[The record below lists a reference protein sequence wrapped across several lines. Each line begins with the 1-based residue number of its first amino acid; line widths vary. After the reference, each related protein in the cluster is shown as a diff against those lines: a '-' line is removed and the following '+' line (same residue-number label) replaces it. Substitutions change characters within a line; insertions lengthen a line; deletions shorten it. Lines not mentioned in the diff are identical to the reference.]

1 MPGLP
6 TFASSCLIA
15 MALKNSKTG
24 SLPVSE
30 IYSFMKEHFPYFK
43 VRRRSQGWGARA
55 ALTSPGTV
63 RPRNGPRL
71 HRAARLGSQLCLRPG
86 SEDACTRALPQ
97 TWAEQSRQRRGYLSW
112 ALTDEEELT
121 RHPGGK
127 GQRGQP
133 SYSAQAPYKTE

>member
-43 VRRRSQGWGARA
+43 VRHRSQGRGARA
-55 ALTSPGTV
+55 ALTSPRHCQTQK
-63 RPRNGPRL
+63 RPPAAPSCPPRL
-71 HRAARLGSQLCLRPG
+71 PVM
-86 SEDACTRALPQ
+86 SETRQ
-97 TWAEQSRQRRGYLSW
+97 
-112 ALTDEEELT
+112 
-121 RHPGGK
+121 
-127 GQRGQP
+127 
-133 SYSAQAPYKTE
+133 